1 MLKNIDPLLS
11 PELLFVLAAMGHGDE
26 IAVTDA
32 NFPAAS
38 VAKQTGHGRVVP
50 VPGANMPQTVAA
62 ILSVLP
68 LDQFVEAPV
77 RTMEADGGPGNMPP
91 VQREAQAAVDNAAG
105 KHLPVLA
112 VERFAFYEA
121 ARHCYAVVLTGEP
134 RFYGNVIIKKG
145 AVPPGQ

>member
-11 PELLFVLAAMGHGDE
+11 PELLFVLATMGHGDE
-26 IAVTDA
+26 IAVADA

-38 VAKQTGHGRVVP
+38 VARHTGYGRVVP
-50 VPGANMPQTVAA
+50 LPGATMPQALAA

-77 RTMEADGGPGNMPP
+77 RAMASDGGPGSTPQ
-91 VQREAQAAVDNAAG
+91 VQLEAQAVLDSAAG
-105 KHLPVLA
+105 EHLPIAA

-121 ARHCYAVVLTGEP
+121 ARQCYAVVLTGER
-134 RFYGNVIIKKG
+134 RFYGNVLIKKG
-145 AVPPGQ
+145 ALPPER